1 MASAAQRRKKRIDR
15 KEKAQR
21 AGRVLPTEVMGLLS
35 LPPEAEIPN
44 TALMPSLAMNTTS
57 LEKFQTHGTFAE
69 QQPCPSSQEKGR
81 EKHQEKG
88 TGFPLYKRNDGK
100 QTDPRA
106 TKLADAPGSG
116 RADVLVS
123 GRADAP
129 GSRRGDALAVR
140 PTEARTTKP
149 LEPLPQF
156 AGPLEVSNKIPK
168 YRSESSGQSGL
179 TPLAHQSSSSLP
191 SSTSPQTLV
200 KRSVSVGAFRD
211 RIAVACCLMGH
222 HSVSLMSAFARPAF
236 DRTIE
241 VIAQRGLQFAAA
253 VQPIVRP
260 LQQQFERLP
269 LHLFG
274 FEMWARARRKQ
285 LAAGGAASLLAV
297 TAFAT
302 APFSEEILPP
312 PQMLAETLMSASSVF
327 DFQDTVVKVESIR
340 RGDTMA
346 ALLSRM
352 DLIDRDLAEFVKK
365 DLLARKSFQLLP
377 GRLAMAE
384 VDGYGKIQRFVLRTG
399 GIDESSAQS
408 PKRVVIVREGDGF
421 HVREELVVLDRGI
434 ETRSAEI
441 QSSLYAATD
450 QVGIPESVAS
460 KIADIFG
467 GDIDFH
473 RDLRK
478 GDRLRVMYETL
489 REPGGLDTAAPGRV
503 LGIEFLN
510 AGRRLEAFWFDPDG
524 DGAGSGSYYDSKGH
538 SLRKSFLRNPV
549 EFSRVSSGFSGARLH
564 PIFQQWRAH
573 RGVDFSAPHG
583 TRVRAAGDGVVSF
596 VGRNGGYGNMVVLKH
611 RDKSETVYA
620 HLSNFAE
627 GLRVGQQIQQGES
640 IGEVGS
646 TGWAT
651 GPHLHYEF
659 RINGEPVDPMT
670 TAFQSGGTQI
680 PSAHRDR
687 FASFTSQVKA
697 QLNEAPAKA
706 LSRFE

>member
-1 MASAAQRRKKRIDR
+1 MGLYFILQGSTTRMASAAQRRKKRIDR
-15 KEKAQR
+15 KAKSQR
-21 AGRVLPTEVMGLLS
+21 ADRVLPTEVMGLLS
-35 LPPEAEIPN
+35 MPLEGKAPN
-44 TALMPSLAMNTTS
+44 AGAMPSENINTS
-57 LEKFQTHGTFAE
+57 SERSQTHSSSAQLQPRLSGPEISTKFPGYKLKTDVPVDGWAE
-69 QQPCPSSQEKGR
+69 KP
-81 EKHQEKG
+81 
-88 TGFPLYKRNDGK
+88 
-100 QTDPRA
+100 
-106 TKLADAPGSG
+106 
-116 RADVLVS
+116 V
-123 GRADAP
+123 
-129 GSRRGDALAVR
+129 
-140 PTEARTTKP
+140 EARAVKP
-149 LEPLPQF
+149 LEPLPRF
-156 AGPLEVSNKIPK
+156 AGPLEASNKLSK
-168 YRSESSGQSGL
+168 YQSEPSIESGL
-179 TPLAHQSSSSLP
+179 TPLTPAAAQQAFGIP
-191 SSTSPQTLV
+191 SATVPQTLV
-200 KRSVSVGAFRD
+200 KRSVSVGALRD
-211 RIAVACCLMGH
+211 RFAVAYWLFAH
-222 HSVSLMSAFARPAF
+222 RSVDWFSALAKPAF
-236 DRTIE
+236 ERTIE
-241 VIAQRGLQFAAA
+241 TIAQRGLQLAAA
-253 VQPIVRP
+253 MQPVARP
-260 LQQQFERLP
+260 LQQHFERLP

-274 FEMWARARRKQ
+274 IEMWARARRKQ

-312 PQMLAETLMSASSVF
+312 PQMLAETLMSAPSVF
-327 DFQDTVVKVESIR
+327 DFQETLVKVESIR
-340 RGDTMA
+340 RGDTIA
-346 ALLSRM
+346 AILSRM

-408 PKRVVIVREGDGF
+408 PKRMVIAREGDGF
-421 HVREELVVLDRGI
+421 HVREELVMLDRGL

-450 QVGIPESVAS
+450 QAGIPESVAS

-489 REPGGLDTAAPGRV
+489 REAGGLDTASPGRV

-627 GLRVGQQIQQGES
+627 GLRVGQQIQQGDS
-640 IGEVGS
+640 IGEVGA

-670 TAFQSGGTQI
+670 TAFQSGGIQI
-680 PSAHRDR
+680 PSAHKDR